1 MRSTTLFGIY
11 AAVIIALIG
20 GLSGLML
27 FSLEKSR
34 WWDARTQLAQD
45 AYGLHLKLEAN
56 IYRLFKQHG
65 DALLIGD
72 RDGGEG
78 ERDLQAAIDQNLSD
92 IREVIAREIQMVGEE
107 EIEELAFLGELEA
120 DIRAVNA
127 AIAKLNAS
135 GDPIDT
141 FIQIER
147 LAALLDGDIDVR
159 LHGKIVD
166 ALEEEQE
173 EVDEV
178 LADAAAF
185 RAWNRTLVYAILA
198 TTGLVLL
205 AGLVSFNSQIRRPII
220 GLRTSIETLR
230 KGRYGDRI
238 QLDGSSEFRD
248 LGSVLNDMSGSLGQ
262 REASEI
268 EQKRRLE
275 DAVVTRTAELQ
286 QLIDK
291 LERGEEKRKQLMAD
305 ISHELRT
312 PLAIIL
318 GEADVTMRTASNLS
332 DDVSDAL
339 ARIRD
344 SARHTNQIVDDML
357 TVARFEAGQLRL
369 DRKETDLR
377 KVIHDAVAM
386 FPGAVNVTGPDA
398 PVLVAVDEVRLRQS
412 VLALLQNAR
421 RYGGPTITAL
431 LEQTATG
438 FVITVQ
444 DDGPGLSA
452 AEKSQAFDRFFRGS
466 NASGQG
472 AEGSGLGLPV
482 VKSIL
487 EAHGGSVALQ
497 DVESGGLRVVMTLPK
512 EPRMKV
518 VASGPTK
525 RKSA

>member
-1 MRSTTLFGIY
+1 MRYTTLFGIY
-11 AAVIIALIG
+11 AAVTIALIG
-20 GLSGLML
+20 GLSSLML
-27 FSLEKSR
+27 YGLEKSR
-34 WWDARTQLAQD
+34 WWDARTQLAQN

-56 IYRLFKQHG
+56 VYRLFKQHG

-78 ERDLQAAIDQNLSD
+78 ERELQTAIDQNVSD
-92 IREVIAREIQMVGEE
+92 IRKVIAREIQMVGEE
-107 EIEELAFLGELEA
+107 EIEELELLDEIEE
-120 DIRAVNA
+120 DIQAVNA
-127 AIAKLNAS
+127 AIATLNAS
-135 GDPIDT
+135 GDPIDN

-159 LHGKIVD
+159 LHSKIVE

-173 EVDEV
+173 EVEEV
-178 LADAAAF
+178 LAAAAAF
-185 RAWNRTLVYAILA
+185 RAWNRSFVYAILA
-198 TTGLVLL
+198 TTALVLL
-205 AGLVSFNSQIRRPII
+205 AGLASFYGQIRDPML
-220 GLRTSIETLR
+220 GLQTSIERLR
-230 KGRYGDRI
+230 KGRYGDPVH
-238 QLDGSSEFRD
+238 LSGSTEFRE
-248 LGSVLNDMSGSLGQ
+248 LGTVLNDMSSTLGVRQ
-262 REASEI
+262 ASEA
-268 EQKRRLE
+268 EQKRQLE
-275 DAVVTRTAELQ
+275 NAVAKRTAELQ

-291 LERGEEKRKQLMAD
+291 LETGEENRKQLMAD

-318 GEADVTMRTASNLS
+318 GEADVTMRTANNLG

-386 FPGAVNVTGPDA
+386 FPGKVAVTGPDRQV
-398 PVLVAVDEVRLRQS
+398 PLAVDEVRLRQS

-421 RYGGPTITAL
+421 RYGGPTIAASLEETAK
-431 LEQTATG
+431 G
-438 FVITVQ
+438 FVISVE

-472 AEGSGLGLPV
+472 TEGSGLGLPV
-482 VKSIL
+482 VKSIV
-487 EAHGGSVALQ
+487 EAHGGT
-497 DVESGGLRVVMTLPK
+497 VELRDAETGGLRVVMTLPK
-512 EPRMKV
+512 EPRLKMV
-518 VASGPTK
+518 VSGPSR
-525 RKSA
+525 RKTA

>member
-27 FSLEKSR
+27 YSLEKSR

-45 AYGLHLKLEAN
+45 SYSLHLQLEAN
-56 IYRLFKQHG
+56 LYRLFKQHG

-72 RDGGEG
+72 RDGGVAEAELQQKIEKNLDG
-78 ERDLQAAIDQNLSD
+78 IRD
-92 IREVIAREIQMVGEE
+92 VIAREIQMVGEE
-107 EIEELAFLGELEA
+107 EIEELELLDEIEN
-120 DIRAVNA
+120 DIRSVNR
-127 AIAKLNAS
+127 AIATLTDS

-141 FIQIER
+141 FVQIER
-147 LAALLDGDIDVR
+147 LAALLDGAIDEQ
-159 LHGKIVD
+159 LDAKIEE
-166 ALEEEQE
+166 ALEEELE
-173 EVDEV
+173 EVNEV
-178 LADAAAF
+178 IIEAAAF
-185 RAWNRTLVYAILA
+185 RAWNKQLVYAIL
-198 TTGLVLL
+198 VS
-205 AGLVSFNSQIRRPII
+205 AGLLLFVGLLSFNGQIRRPIVA
-220 GLRTSIETLR
+220 LQKSIEKLR
-230 KGRYGDRI
+230 MGQYNEPV
-238 QLDGSSEFRD
+238 QLGGSKEFRE
-248 LGSVLNDMSGSLGQ
+248 LGVVLDDMSSTLGE
-262 REASEI
+262 REVTQA
-268 EQKRRLE
+268 EQKRKLE
-275 DAVVTRTAELQ
+275 KAVSARTSELQ

-291 LERGEEKRKQLMAD
+291 LEAGEENRKQLMAD

-318 GEADVTMRTASNLS
+318 GEADVTLRTSGNLG

-339 ARIRD
+339 ARIRE
-344 SARHTNQIVDDML
+344 SAKHTNQIVDDML
-357 TVARFEAGQLRL
+357 TVARYEAGQLRL

-377 KVIHDAVAM
+377 KIIYDAVAM
-386 FPGAVNVTGPDA
+386 FPGKVEVTGPDTQ
-398 PVLVAVDEVRLRQS
+398 VLLPVDEVRLRQS

-421 RYGGPTITAL
+421 RYGGPTIAAS
-431 LEQTATG
+431 LEQNTTG
-438 FVITVQ
+438 FVIAVQ

-482 VKSIL
+482 VKSIV
-487 EAHGGSVALQ
+487 EAHGGTVKLQ
-497 DVESGGLRVVMTLPK
+497 DVETGGLRVVISLPK

-518 VASGPTK
+518 VASGPNK